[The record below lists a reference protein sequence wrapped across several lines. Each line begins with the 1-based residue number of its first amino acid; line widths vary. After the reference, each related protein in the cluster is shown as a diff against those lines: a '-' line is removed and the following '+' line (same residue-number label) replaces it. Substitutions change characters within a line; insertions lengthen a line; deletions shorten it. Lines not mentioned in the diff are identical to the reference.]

1 MTKLEQTLH
10 EFRSELGGDFL
21 STEVVGMDGISIAGG
36 SLDPDY
42 DANEIS
48 ARFAEVMKLAVKVST
63 KIDTGKVEDN
73 LVTTDKTYIL
83 TRFLGNTDYFWVVI
97 VTSGATLGS
106 VRMLMNEY
114 APQIAEAIPHE
125 ISTTAAERKNSEAQ
139 SKENKSKRINF
150 WADAHG
156 KKGNDE
162 NNSDD
167 AKKTF
172 MIP

>member
-48 ARFAEVMKLAVKVST
+48 ARFAEVMKLAIKVST

-83 TRFLGNTDYFWVVI
+83 TRFLGSMDYFWVVV

-125 ISTTAAERKNSEAQ
+125 ISVAVEA
-139 SKENKSKRINF
+139 KSS
-150 WADAHG
+150 DA
-156 KKGNDE
+156 
-162 NNSDD
+162 
-167 AKKTF
+167 
-172 MIP
+172 